1 MGDYCCFVM
10 MTKQICLCLI
20 LLLLLGQQCLATDAR
35 KITVVREGESLVE
48 LMRNQIKAKCP
59 TSPKVHLHVYRSNG
73 CIDDATWKKWKVYVK
88 SGKAPKYVTYA
99 RLFLG
104 SSAIQTLRSVS
115 FQVSR
120 LLDAAEAKNEFIR
133 VIGDKVLQKLR
144 NLRIRKSF
152 QGLLGLKGLGLI
164 IGRKAVELLL
174 EYNLIYASPSEKR
187 VYANW
192 IAYVRWRLLRPI
204 IGLSNVKTLE
214 DWRKVRGSSI
224 LYGLRFLRPFSYFF
238 SRKSISRVNIAL
250 ARKALL
256 RFQLKDYDKK
266 VEALVGYWKQIYGK
280 DNKYNTEAGQSLWN
294 VLVSLGRNFVGH
306 RVVAAVRKLGR
317 VDPLQFY
324 HMRMSLFQYPRGR
337 LLKYWRVLYKRG
349 GVFSWAFLRKLKKV
363 IFSKNNRAKA
373 IGRFLA
379 FRRKLRPFVG
389 YVFNARFRYIAR
401 LYSRSRFA
409 IDLLKEGLYV
419 TPRRLT
425 RVHNEFVRRICLRR
439 NLGPNTAR
447 RLVPLVLH
455 RLRHTFSYRV
465 YNHVFNHVVREGE
478 AVRALISKEINK
490 RGLTLDIDAF
500 LTYGKNLETR
510 FGVYK
515 GLRLFNIIMPAFS
528 RTPSG
533 YRLLVDPARIVRFNQ
548 LIGLKP
554 EDHRFTSVEVTAI
567 RGRYLKSYAKAGE
580 GSWPSFF
587 ARFFSDTIVFRDRKG
602 RIFDD
607 VALQAEEAALFA
619 KFGLR
624 SGQTQF
630 EMFRKSLQP
639 VHVHVLRATARRW
652 VTAYRILIQFNSNP
666 RVLASKTTYT
676 DTEMTSIRNRLVG
689 RAGFEQGNHQFLMF
703 KSLFYRVYSLRLQ
716 AAVARRLITSPV
728 EAITKLIQRYNSDI
742 PKEKVEQIRKR
753 LMAKHGERS
762 KKSVDRYIGRNLVE
776 LPAFILKPH
785 WQNTVLPALNQVRG
799 LASFVQ
805 RSKGILHESQLHRI
819 ENVIREKYDPSTAAQ
834 KISLLRSNLIETA
847 VYRMRSRVVL
857 AKVQKHPEFQRL
869 VEMESSKKT
878 RKMLRRL
885 SSRLRD
891 DLHGRLGSEDAEFF
905 LQENERQIGL
915 LFKSISRIVSNNV
928 RAHLATDSL
937 SRISDP

>member
-1 MGDYCCFVM
+1 
-10 MTKQICLCLI
+10 
-20 LLLLLGQQCLATDAR
+20 
-35 KITVVREGESLVE
+35 
-48 LMRNQIKAKCP
+48 
-59 TSPKVHLHVYRSNG
+59 
-73 CIDDATWKKWKVYVK
+73 
-88 SGKAPKYVTYA
+88 
-99 RLFLG
+99 
-104 SSAIQTLRSVS
+104 
-115 FQVSR
+115 
-120 LLDAAEAKNEFIR
+120 
-133 VIGDKVLQKLR
+133 
-144 NLRIRKSF
+144 
-152 QGLLGLKGLGLI
+152 
-164 IGRKAVELLL
+164 
-174 EYNLIYASPSEKR
+174 
-187 VYANW
+187 
-192 IAYVRWRLLRPI
+192 
-204 IGLSNVKTLE
+204 
-214 DWRKVRGSSI
+214 
-224 LYGLRFLRPFSYFF
+224 
-238 SRKSISRVNIAL
+238 
-250 ARKALL
+250 
-256 RFQLKDYDKK
+256 
-266 VEALVGYWKQIYGK
+266 
-280 DNKYNTEAGQSLWN
+280 
-294 VLVSLGRNFVGH
+294 
-306 RVVAAVRKLGR
+306 
-317 VDPLQFY
+317 
-324 HMRMSLFQYPRGR
+324 
-337 LLKYWRVLYKRG
+337 
-349 GVFSWAFLRKLKKV
+349 
-363 IFSKNNRAKA
+363 
-373 IGRFLA
+373 
-379 FRRKLRPFVG
+379 
-389 YVFNARFRYIAR
+389 
-401 LYSRSRFA
+401 
-409 IDLLKEGLYV
+409 
-419 TPRRLT
+419 
-425 RVHNEFVRRICLRR
+425 
-439 NLGPNTAR
+439 
-447 RLVPLVLH
+447 
-455 RLRHTFSYRV
+455 
-465 YNHVFNHVVREGE
+465 
-478 AVRALISKEINK
+478 
-490 RGLTLDIDAF
+490 
-500 LTYGKNLETR
+500 
-510 FGVYK
+510 
-515 GLRLFNIIMPAFS
+515 
-528 RTPSG
+528 
-533 YRLLVDPARIVRFNQ
+533 
-548 LIGLKP
+548 
-554 EDHRFTSVEVTAI
+554 
-567 RGRYLKSYAKAGE
+567 
-580 GSWPSFF
+580 
-587 ARFFSDTIVFRDRKG
+587 
-602 RIFDD
+602 
-607 VALQAEEAALFA
+607 
-619 KFGLR
+619 
-624 SGQTQF
+624 
-630 EMFRKSLQP
+630 MFRKSLQP